1 MLGRDL
7 GENSV
12 IVRPRR
18 GFCKGGLHLGVTTVG
33 RILRETDPI
42 PENVASSLTV
52 IETQVVT
59 AGRPGEIWH
68 VGLAIFRDHPTAGDI
83 QRFLS
88 RAIRN
93 ARCSPK
99 YIITDKGRQ
108 FWCDSFKRWCH
119 RSAIRPRF
127 GAVGKQGSVAMVER
141 LMRSMKNE
149 CAPHNLVPLQLEAM
163 RRELGAYA
171 MCYNEHRVCQRKSA
185 VRRHIAVS
193 NERPEFGGLIHP
205 AVFQESVQQ
214 DFAVPTSDCRPCSL
228 EAPKPGLDGRGRPGA
243 APRGVPRTAIPRG

>member
-1 MLGRDL
+1 
-7 GENSV
+7 
-12 IVRPRR
+12 
-18 GFCKGGLHLGVTTVG
+18 
-33 RILRETDPI
+33 
-42 PENVASSLTV
+42 
-52 IETQVVT
+52 
-59 AGRPGEIWH
+59 
-68 VGLAIFRDHPTAGDI
+68 
-83 QRFLS
+83 
-88 RAIRN
+88 
-93 ARCSPK
+93 
-99 YIITDKGRQ
+99 
-108 FWCDSFKRWCH
+108 
-119 RSAIRPRF
+119 
-127 GAVGKQGSVAMVER
+127 MVER
-141 LMRSMKNE
+141 FMRSMKND
-149 CAPHNLVPLQLEAM
+149 CAPHILVPLQLEAM